1 MSSQVLFNLFAPFRS
16 YLKTT
21 ATTKISKNKDTQV
34 MVFVMDSLANSFRQQ
49 PVLGIY
55 LPTE

>member
-1 MSSQVLFNLFAPFRS
+1 
-16 YLKTT
+16 
-21 ATTKISKNKDTQV
+21 
-34 MVFVMDSLANSFRQQ
+34 MVFVMDSLANSFQQQ